1 MSRDVKIYITYFFKE
16 ILLKTEDQLFKIYQP
31 SYSVLR

>member
-1 MSRDVKIYITYFFKE
+1 MSRDVKIAYFFKE

-31 SYSVLR
+31 SYTVLR